1 MLQDSRHVRLR
12 DLAQAIL
19 VLGVIEDVLAG
30 LQARQA
36 LVRVHPRPVDAVDRL
51 RHEARE
57 ESVLFRDLLQ
67 RVLEGRGVVRGAE
80 RIRILEVDLVLSGCN
95 LVVRRLDLDAERLE
109 RIHHVLADLDPL
121 VVGEVEVAR
130 TVMRCARRLAVGADL
145 EEEELQLRAH
155 VDLVAELRGALHL
168 ATQHAARI
176 AGKRLAVRQHHVA
189 DDARGARAALRR
201 QPRQHAPRV
210 HVGAQQ
216 LIGFGDPREALDR
229 RSVEPGAVLDRT
241 GHLVDGDLH
250 ALHGAVDVHE
260 LQLHRLDARLLRLRH
275 RGQRVAHL
283 RIAPPGCRLP
293 SALRHA
299 APHTWLDSGSRRPKL
314 VPAAQIPRRAAPG
327 SAVGGESSGSNPRSI
342 GRLRAETL

>member
-1 MLQDSRHVRLR
+1 MTRYQLNDMPDAWYNAIPELPEPMQPPLHPGTREPLGPDDLTPLFPMGLIMQEAAPDVWISIPGEVIDILRLWR
-12 DLAQAIL
+12 PTP
-19 VLGVIEDVLAG
+19 
-30 LQARQA
+30 
-36 LVRVHPRPVDAVDRL
+36 LVR
-51 RHEARE
+51 
-57 ESVLFRDLLQ
+57 
-67 RVLEGRGVVRGAE
+67 
-80 RIRILEVDLVLSGCN
+80 
-95 LVVRRLDLDAERLE
+95 AERLE

-130 TVMRCARRLAVGADL
+130 AVVWRARRLAVGADL

-155 VDLVAELRGALHL
+155 VHLVAELCGALHL

-189 DDARGARAALRR
+189 DDARGTRAALRR

-241 GHLVDGDLH
+241 GHLMDGDLH

-260 LQLHRLDARLLRLRH
+260 LRQA
-275 RGQRVAHL
+275 G
-283 RIAPPGCRLP
+283 
-293 SALRHA
+293 
-299 APHTWLDSGSRRPKL
+299 
-314 VPAAQIPRRAAPG
+314 RRAR
-327 SAVGGESSGSNPRSI
+327 GE
-342 GRLRAETL
+342 A